1 MRGALN
7 VAIFT
12 PKEAAEVLIGRERA
26 SAQERQMY
34 AEALQSSDAGTIE
47 LSRGEKASRIKRL
60 LRKARRIRASHRELL
75 RGLARIY
82 GLPVPVLLDRMARGA
97 L

>member
-34 AEALQSSDAGTIE
+34 AEALRGADAGTIE

-60 LRKARRIRASHRELL
+60 LAEASKETGIRVRSTWEDKNQRILL
-75 RGLARIY
+75 WKRVGS
-82 GLPVPVLLDRMARGA
+82 
-97 L
+97 